1 MPENVPLTP
10 RKGFEEVSNDLSA
23 ARDGRQPWF
32 VLGEI
37 FAKALATAADADL
50 ADLRTAAAAAARL
63 SPGVLRRYV
72 VLLERLRAIAETRGL
87 PRDALVSEVF
97 NGAEVAARI
106 YDLDPERGMA
116 ALQDLKDGT
125 VTLAGLRERLA
136 ELSASA
142 ALEPFEPEPREE
154 RRTTKSVA
162 RGLAVIRSREL
173 KAAFMRKALAPWAEG
188 RWGPGSSLRR
198 RPPTRHYTS
207 HQGFEVVGADAP
219 DRPRAGGEL
228 FILDGR
234 EENELG
240 YFERVFPS
248 YLVLAT
254 FYPAFFF
261 AFSPST
267 PEASVTRAVEL
278 PGLFGAG
285 SVGVVRVTAAGTVEN
300 LVEPDG
306 PPVPDRIG
314 RFDVLGT

>member
-1 MPENVPLTP
+1 MA
-10 RKGFEEVSNDLSA
+10 A
-23 ARDGRQPWF
+23 ARDGGQPWF
-32 VLGEI
+32 VLGDL

-50 ADLRTAAAAAARL
+50 VALRTAASEAARL
-63 SPGVLRRYV
+63 SPGVLRPYV
-72 VLLERLRAIAETRGL
+72 VLLDRLRTIAETHGL
-87 PRDALVSEVF
+87 ARDELVSRVF
-97 NGAEVAARI
+97 NAAEVAARI
-106 YDLDPERGMA
+106 YELDAEQGMT
-116 ALQDLKDGT
+116 ALGDLKAGA
-125 VTLAGLRERLA
+125 VTLAELRRRLA
-136 ELSASA
+136 ELPPPVE
-142 ALEPFEPEPREE
+142 LQPVDTEPKEE
-154 RRTTKSVA
+154 RRTAKSAA
-162 RGLAVIRSREL
+162 RGLAVVRSREL

-207 HQGFEVVGADAP
+207 HQGFEIVGAGAP

-234 EENELG
+234 EESELG

-267 PEASVTRAVEL
+267 PDASVTRAVEL

-285 SVGVVRVTAAGTVEN
+285 SIGVVRVTAAGTVET
-300 LVEPDG
+300 LLEPDG

>member
-1 MPENVPLTP
+1 MA
-10 RKGFEEVSNDLSA
+10 A
-23 ARDGRQPWF
+23 ARDGGQPWF
-32 VLGEI
+32 VLGDL

-50 ADLRTAAAAAARL
+50 VALRTAASEAARL

-72 VLLERLRAIAETRGL
+72 VLLDRLRTIAETHGLARDETRFPGVQRGGG
-87 PRDALVSEVF
+87 RGE
-97 NGAEVAARI
+97 
-106 YDLDPERGMA
+106 DLRTRCRAGDDGPGGPQGRGRHLGRTPPTA
-116 ALQDLKDGT
+116 CRTSPPVELQPVDT
-125 VTLAGLRERLA
+125 
-136 ELSASA
+136 
-142 ALEPFEPEPREE
+142 EPKEE
-154 RRTTKSVA
+154 RRTAKSAA
-162 RGLAVIRSREL
+162 RGLAVVRSREPQSRL
-173 KAAFMRKALAPWAEG
+173 HAQGARALGRGTLGSRKLAPPA
-188 RWGPGSSLRR
+188 
-198 RPPTRHYTS
+198 PPTRHYTS
-207 HQGFEVVGADAP
+207 HQGFEIVGAGAP

-234 EENELG
+234 EESELG

-267 PEASVTRAVEL
+267 PDASVTRAVEL

-285 SVGVVRVTAAGTVEN
+285 SIGVVRVTAAGTVET
-300 LVEPDG
+300 LLEPDG